1 MQDAASYVLLKGK
14 TASPLQNNSEKVKYF
29 CRYQIK
35 GALPLHRANISLGCH
50 ATGAQVLKSLTSFYW
65 KPKSLPTSTKI
76 REFTRRGMVYSIFVM
91 QRITLPCR
99 RPIAAVPD
107 NLTGCLGV
115 PWGLMWLQELWGQQG
130 HAVRWQIHITWCL
143 PKMQEVDIMDS
154 KVLIFLRH
162 LGYDTESQ
170 RVRNGCYLIFS
181 TDSLKWQKRTYLTFV
196 LCWPGVIFHTRKQEG
211 CPPALV
217 QCPIWHSCLG
227 DAVCHLCFLACIPR
241 TCQSRPELYS
251 KEKLIIII
259 EKVTYLADVFCITRF
274 LKNAKF
280 SD

>member
-1 MQDAASYVLLKGK
+1 MSRSTGERGTPGSTLTPTRLQLTPKLSAIQAGDSENQAAFSDHLPPLTPADMQDAASYVLLKGK

-130 HAVRWQIHITWCL
+130 HAVRWQIHIL

-154 KVLIFLRH
+154 KVLIFLRY

-181 TDSLKWQKRTYLTFV
+181 TDSLKWTEKNLSYI
-196 LCWPGVIFHTRKQEG
+196 C
-211 CPPALV
+211 AL
-217 QCPIWHSCLG
+217 
-227 DAVCHLCFLACIPR
+227 LAWCYFP
-241 TCQSRPELYS
+241 Y
-251 KEKLIIII
+251 
-259 EKVTYLADVFCITRF
+259 
-274 LKNAKF
+274 
-280 SD
+280 

>member
-1 MQDAASYVLLKGK
+1 MRAHVAAGTVGAAGPRCPMADTHYLMLTKDAGSRHHG
-14 TASPLQNNSEKVKYF
+14 
-29 CRYQIK
+29 
-35 GALPLHRANISLGCH
+35 
-50 ATGAQVLKSLTSFYW
+50 LKS
-65 KPKSLPTSTKI
+65 
-76 REFTRRGMVYSIFVM
+76 
-91 QRITLPCR
+91 
-99 RPIAAVPD
+99 
-107 NLTGCLGV
+107 
-115 PWGLMWLQELWGQQG
+115 
-130 HAVRWQIHITWCL
+130 
-143 PKMQEVDIMDS
+143 VD
-154 KVLIFLRH
+154 FLRH

-181 TDSLKWQKRTYLTFV
+181 TDSLKWQKKTYLTFV

-251 KEKLIIII
+251 KENLIIII
-259 EKVTYLADVFCITRF
+259 EKETYLADVFCITRF